1 VESVDRSFH
10 MNPLRSVG
18 ARLSLALAVLVA
30 GALGAVYL
38 FVVPSLER
46 NLVNAKVS
54 QLEHVAPD
62 LRDQLLHDP
71 LWIHDPDYVGN
82 AAAAANARVVLFSI
96 LASSPIPA
104 LQAVGDS
111 RQGASSADV
120 ENDPVALE
128 AATTLEA
135 QHGTLSRGDE
145 RFAEVALPVGDTGYL
160 LLFSASLHDS
170 LGNVHLVQHRLLIAG
185 AAALVASLLLGFGGA
200 SIFARRVRRLERAAD
215 RIAGGRFDEPVD
227 DPTPDELGELAR
239 AFDRMRLRLA
249 QLDRA
254 RAEFIANA
262 SHELRTPLFSLGG
275 FLELMGDE
283 ELDEETRAEF
293 LATMREQVERLTRLA
308 SDLLD
313 LSRLDAGRLR
323 VEREPV
329 ELGDVARYLLEEF
342 QALARTGDRALE
354 LELDGDAHVL
364 GDDERAL
371 RIGRALVE
379 NALRHTPPGTR
390 VVVRA
395 ADGERP
401 VLEVEDDGPG
411 IPASELGQ
419 VFDRFYRGDGSLAS
433 GSGLGLAIA
442 RELAERMDGR
452 IEVESQPGRTVFRLL
467 LPPAGAFSREN
478 VEVGTA

>member
-1 VESVDRSFH
+1 

-18 ARLSLALAVLVA
+18 AQLSLALAVLVA
-30 GALGAVYL
+30 GSLGVVYL

-46 NLVNAKVS
+46 NLVNAKLS

-62 LRDQLLHDP
+62 LRQQLVNDQLG
-71 LWIHDPDYVGN
+71 IHDPDFVGN
-82 AAAAANARVVLFSI
+82 ASAAANARVVLFST
-96 LASSPIPA
+96 LASAPSPT
-104 LQAVGDS
+104 LQAMADS

-120 ENDPVALE
+120 EDDPVALR
-128 AATTLEA
+128 AATTLQM

-145 RFAEVALPVGDTGYL
+145 RFAEVALPVEDGEV

-185 AAALVASLLLGFGGA
+185 VAALLASLLLGFGGA
-200 SIFARRVRRLERAAD
+200 SIFARRIRRLERAAD

-227 DPTPDELGELAR
+227 DPTPDELGQLAR

-249 QLDRA
+249 HLDRA

-275 FLELMGDE
+275 FLELLTDE
-283 ELDEETRAEF
+283 ELDDETRAEF
-293 LATMREQVERLTRLA
+293 LATMREQVERLARLA
-308 SDLLD
+308 GDLLD

-323 VEREPV
+323 VEREPF
-329 ELGDVARYLLEEF
+329 ELADVARGLVEEF
-342 QALARTGDRALE
+342 QALARTGERSLD
-354 LELDGDAHVL
+354 LELDGAARAL

-395 ADGERP
+395 GDGAWP
-401 VLEVEDDGPG
+401 ALEVEDDGPG

-442 RELAERMDGR
+442 RELAERMSGR
-452 IEVESQPGRTVFRLL
+452 LEVESEPGRTVFRLL
-467 LPPAGAFSREN
+467 LPPAEAFSREN
-478 VEVGTA
+478 AVVGTL

>member
-1 VESVDRSFH
+1 

-46 NLVNAKVS
+46 NLVNAKLS

-62 LRDQLLHDP
+62 LRQQLLHDP

-82 AAAAANARVVLFSI
+82 AAAAANARVVLFYV
-96 LASSPIPA
+96 LASAPIPA

-120 ENDPVALE
+120 ENDPVALR
-128 AATTLEA
+128 AATTLEM

-145 RFAEVALPVGDTGYL
+145 RFAEVALPVGDGYL

-227 DPTPDELGELAR
+227 DPTPDELGQLAR

-275 FLELMGDE
+275 FLELLSDE

-323 VEREPV
+323 VEREPL
-329 ELGDVARYLLEEF
+329 ELEDVARDLVEEF
-342 QALARTGDRALE
+342 QALARTGDRSLE
-354 LELDGDAHVL
+354 LELDGAAHVL

-379 NALRHTPPGTR
+379 NALRHTPAGTR

-452 IEVESQPGRTVFRLL
+452 IEVESEPGRTVFRLL
-467 LPPAGAFSREN
+467 LPPAKAFSREN
-478 VEVGTA
+478 VVV

>member
-1 VESVDRSFH
+1 V
-10 MNPLRSVG
+10 NPLRSVG

-46 NLVNAKVS
+46 NLINAKLS
-54 QLEHVAPD
+54 QLEHIAPD
-62 LRDQLLHDP
+62 LRQQLANDELG
-71 LWIHDPDYVGN
+71 IHDPDFVGN
-82 AAAAANARVVLFSI
+82 ASSAANARVVLFST
-96 LASSPIPA
+96 LARNPIPT
-104 LQAVGDS
+104 LQAMADS
-111 RQGASSADV
+111 RQGAPSSDV
-120 ENDPVALE
+120 EDDPVALR
-128 AATTLEA
+128 AATTLEM

-145 RFAEVALPVGDTGYL
+145 RFAEVALPVEGDDVL
-160 LLFSASLHDS
+160 LLSASLHDS

-185 AAALVASLLLGFGGA
+185 VAALLASLLLGFGGA
-200 SIFARRVRRLERAAD
+200 SIFARRIRRLERAAD

-227 DPTPDELGELAR
+227 DPNPDELGQLAR

-249 QLDRA
+249 HLDRA

-275 FLELMGDE
+275 FLELLSDE
-283 ELDEETRAEF
+283 ELDEDTRAEF
-293 LATMREQVERLTRLA
+293 LATMREQVERLARLA
-308 SDLLD
+308 GDLLD

-323 VEREPV
+323 VEREPI
-329 ELGDVARYLLEEF
+329 ELADVARDLVEEF
-342 QALARTGDRALE
+342 QAVARTGDRSLE
-354 LELDGDAHVL
+354 LELDGAARVL

-379 NALRHTPPGTR
+379 NALRHTPAGTQ

-395 ADGERP
+395 AGGGRP

-452 IEVESQPGRTVFRLL
+452 LEVESEPGRTVFRLL
-467 LPPAGAFSREN
+467 LPPAEAFSREN
-478 VEVGTA
+478 AEVVTP

>member
-1 VESVDRSFH
+1 V
-10 MNPLRSVG
+10 NPLRSVG
-18 ARLSLALAVLVA
+18 AQLSLALAVLVA
-30 GALGAVYL
+30 GSLGVVYL

-46 NLVNAKVS
+46 NLVNAKLS

-62 LRDQLLHDP
+62 LRQQLVNDQLG
-71 LWIHDPDYVGN
+71 IHDPDFVGN
-82 AAAAANARVVLFSI
+82 ASAAANARVVLFST
-96 LASSPIPA
+96 LASAPSPT
-104 LQAVGDS
+104 LQAMADS

-120 ENDPVALE
+120 EDDPVALR
-128 AATTLEA
+128 AATTLQM

-145 RFAEVALPVGDTGYL
+145 RFAEVALPVEDGEV

-185 AAALVASLLLGFGGA
+185 VAALLASLLLGFGGA
-200 SIFARRVRRLERAAD
+200 SIFARRIRRLERAAD

-227 DPTPDELGELAR
+227 DPTPDELGQLAR

-249 QLDRA
+249 HLDRA

-275 FLELMGDE
+275 FLELLTDE
-283 ELDEETRAEF
+283 ELDDETRAEF
-293 LATMREQVERLTRLA
+293 LATMREQVERLARLA
-308 SDLLD
+308 GDLLD

-323 VEREPV
+323 VEREPF
-329 ELGDVARYLLEEF
+329 ELADVARGLVEEF
-342 QALARTGDRALE
+342 QALARTGERSLD
-354 LELDGDAHVL
+354 LELDGAARAL

-395 ADGERP
+395 GDGAWP
-401 VLEVEDDGPG
+401 ALEVEDDGPG

-442 RELAERMDGR
+442 RELAERMSGR
-452 IEVESQPGRTVFRLL
+452 LEVESEPGRTVFRLL
-467 LPPAGAFSREN
+467 LPPAEAFSREN
-478 VEVGTA
+478 AVVGTL

>member
-1 VESVDRSFH
+1 
-10 MNPLRSVG
+10 
-18 ARLSLALAVLVA
+18 VLVA
-30 GALGAVYL
+30 GSLGGVYL

-46 NLVNAKVS
+46 NLVNAKLS
-54 QLEHVAPD
+54 QLEHIAPD
-62 LRDQLLHDP
+62 LRQQLLNGP
-71 LWIHDPDYVGN
+71 LKLQDPDFVGN
-82 AAAAANARVVLFSI
+82 ASAAANARAVLFST
-96 LASSPIPA
+96 LTTTPNPT
-104 LQAVGDS
+104 LQAMADS

-120 ENDPVALE
+120 EDDPVALR
-128 AATTLEA
+128 AATTLEP

-145 RFAEVALPVGDTGYL
+145 RFAEVALPVEGSNVL
-160 LLFSASLHDS
+160 LLSASLHDS

-185 AAALVASLLLGFGGA
+185 VAALLASLLLGFGGA
-200 SIFARRVRRLERAAD
+200 SILARRIRRLERAAD

-227 DPTPDELGELAR
+227 DPTPDELGQLAR
-239 AFDRMRLRLA
+239 AFDQMRLRLA
-249 QLDRA
+249 HLDRA

-275 FLELMGDE
+275 FLELLTDE
-283 ELDEETRAEF
+283 DLDDETRAEF
-293 LATMREQVERLTRLA
+293 LATMHEQVERLGRLA
-308 SDLLD
+308 GDLLD

-323 VEREPV
+323 VEREPI
-329 ELGDVARYLLEEF
+329 ELADVARDLVEEF
-342 QALARTGDRALE
+342 QAVARTGERSLD
-354 LELDGDAHVL
+354 LELDGAARAL

-379 NALRHTPPGTR
+379 NALRHTPAGTR

-395 ADGERP
+395 GGGARP

-442 RELAERMDGR
+442 KELAERMSGR
-452 IEVESQPGRTVFRLL
+452 LEAESEPGRTVFRLV
-467 LPPAGAFSREN
+467 LPPAEAFSREN
-478 VEVGTA
+478 AAAKAPLAAPPSGRSG

>member
-1 VESVDRSFH
+1 
-10 MNPLRSVG
+10 MNPIRSVG
-18 ARLSLALAVLVA
+18 ARLSLALAALVA
-30 GALGAVYL
+30 GALGIVYL

-46 NLVNAKVS
+46 NLVNAKLS

-62 LRDQLLHDP
+62 LRQQLVRDP

-82 AAAAANARVVLFSI
+82 ASAAANARVVLFST
-96 LASSPIPA
+96 LASAPTPA
-104 LQAVGDS
+104 LQAVADS
-111 RQGASSADV
+111 RQGASSVDV
-120 ENDPVALE
+120 ENDPVALR
-128 AATTLEA
+128 AATTLET

-145 RFAEVALPVGDTGYL
+145 RFAEVALPVGSGYL

-170 LGNVHLVQHRLLIAG
+170 LGNVHLVQRRLLIAG
-185 AAALVASLLLGFGGA
+185 VAALLASLLLGFGGA
-200 SIFARRVRRLERAAD
+200 SIFARRIRRLERAAD
-215 RIAGGRFDEPVD
+215 RIAGGHFDEPVD
-227 DPTPDELGELAR
+227 DPTPDELGQLAR

-249 QLDRA
+249 HLDRA

-275 FLELMGDE
+275 FLELLTDE
-283 ELDEETRAEF
+283 DLDDETRAEF

-308 SDLLD
+308 GDLLD

-323 VEREPV
+323 VEREPF
-329 ELGDVARYLLEEF
+329 ELADVARDLVEEF
-342 QALARTGDRALE
+342 QALARTGERSLE
-354 LELDGDAHVL
+354 LELDDAARAL
-364 GDDERAL
+364 GDEERAL

-379 NALRHTPPGTR
+379 NALRHTPAGTR

-395 ADGERP
+395 GGGRP
-401 VLEVEDDGPG
+401 VLEVADDGPG

-442 RELAERMDGR
+442 RELAERMNGR
-452 IEVESQPGRTVFRLL
+452 LEVESEPGRTVFRLV
-467 LPPAGAFSREN
+467 LPPAEAFSREN
-478 VEVGTA
+478 VAVQGVANS

>member
-1 VESVDRSFH
+1 

-18 ARLSLALAVLVA
+18 ASLSLALAVLVA
-30 GALGAVYL
+30 GSLGAVYVV
-38 FVVPSLER
+38 VVPSLER
-46 NLVNAKVS
+46 NLVNAKLS

-62 LRDQLLHDP
+62 LRREFVNDSLG
-71 LWIHDPDYVGN
+71 IHDPDYVDN
-82 AAAAANARVVLFSI
+82 ASAAANARVVIFSI
-96 LASSPIPA
+96 LTSSPAA
-104 LQAVGDS
+104 LQAIDDS
-111 RQGASSADV
+111 RHGASSTDV
-120 ENDPVALE
+120 ENDPVALR
-128 AATTLEA
+128 AATTLET
-135 QHGTLSRGDE
+135 QHGTLSRGE
-145 RFAEVALPVGDTGYL
+145 QRFAEVALPVGDTGYL

-185 AAALVASLLLGFGGA
+185 ATALLASLLLGFGGA
-200 SIFARRVRRLERAAD
+200 SMFARRIRRLERAAD

-227 DPTPDELGELAR
+227 DPTPDELGQLAR

-249 QLDRA
+249 HLDRA

-262 SHELRTPLFSLGG
+262 SHELRTPLFALGG
-275 FLELMGDE
+275 FLELLTDE
-283 ELDEETRAEF
+283 DLDEETRAEF

-308 SDLLD
+308 GDLLD

-323 VEREPV
+323 VEREPI
-329 ELGDVARYLLEEF
+329 ELADVARDLVEEF
-342 QALARTGDRALE
+342 HGLARTGDRSLE
-354 LELDGDAHVL
+354 LELDGAARAL

-379 NALRHTPPGTR
+379 NALRHTPAGTR

-395 ADGERP
+395 GGDGRP

-411 IPASELGQ
+411 IDASELGQ

-442 RELAERMDGR
+442 RELAERMSGR
-452 IEVESQPGRTVFRLL
+452 LEAESEPGRTVFRLV

-478 VEVGTA
+478 APV

>member
-1 VESVDRSFH
+1 

-18 ARLSLALAVLVA
+18 AQLSLALAVLVA
-30 GALGAVYL
+30 GALGSVYL

-46 NLVNAKVS
+46 NLVNAKLS

-62 LRDQLLHDP
+62 LRRELLDSK
-71 LWIHDPDYVGN
+71 LGINDPDFVGN
-82 AAAAANARVVLFSI
+82 ASAAANARVVLFST
-96 LASSPIPA
+96 LSTAPPA
-104 LQAVGDS
+104 LQAVDDS
-111 RQGASSADV
+111 RQGKSSADV
-120 ENDPVALE
+120 ENDPVALR
-128 AATTLEA
+128 AATTLEL
-135 QHGTLSRGDE
+135 QHGTVSRGDE
-145 RFAEVALPVGDTGYL
+145 RLAEVALPVGQTAPGYL

-170 LGNVHLVQHRLLIAG
+170 LGNVHLVQHRLVIAG
-185 AAALVASLLLGFGGA
+185 VAALLASLLLGFGGA
-200 SIFARRVRRLERAAD
+200 SIFARRIRRLERAAD

-227 DPTPDELGELAR
+227 DPNPDELGQLAR

-249 QLDRA
+249 HLDRA

-275 FLELMGDE
+275 FLELLSDE
-283 ELDEETRAEF
+283 ELDEDTRAEF
-293 LATMREQVERLTRLA
+293 LATMREQVERLARLA
-308 SDLLD
+308 GDLLD

-323 VEREPV
+323 VEREPI
-329 ELGDVARYLLEEF
+329 ELADVARDLVEEF
-342 QALARTGDRALE
+342 QAVARTGDRSLE
-354 LELDGDAHVL
+354 LELDGAARVL

-379 NALRHTPPGTR
+379 NALRHTPAGTQ

-395 ADGERP
+395 AGGGRP

-452 IEVESQPGRTVFRLL
+452 LEVESEPGRTVFRLL
-467 LPPAGAFSREN
+467 LPPAEAFSREN
-478 VEVGTA
+478 AEVVTP

>member
-1 VESVDRSFH
+1 V
-10 MNPLRSVG
+10 NPLRSVG
-18 ARLSLALAVLVA
+18 AQLSLALAVLVA
-30 GALGAVYL
+30 GSLGVVYL

-46 NLVNAKVS
+46 NLVNAKLS

-62 LRDQLLHDP
+62 IRAQLARDP
-71 LWIHDPDYVGN
+71 AGINDPDFMGN
-82 AAAAANARVVLFSI
+82 ASDDANARVVIFGT
-96 LASSPIPA
+96 LAPNPRA
-104 LQAVGDS
+104 LQALADS
-111 RQGASSADV
+111 RTGHSSADV
-120 ENDPVALE
+120 EDDPVALR
-128 AATTLEA
+128 AAGTFQP

-145 RFAEVALPVGDTGYL
+145 RFAEVAIPLPGQEIL
-160 LLFSASLHDS
+160 LLSASLHDS
-170 LGNVHLVQHRLLIAG
+170 LGNVHLVQRRLLIAG
-185 AAALVASLLLGFGGA
+185 VAALLASLALGFGGA
-200 SIFARRVRRLERAAD
+200 SIFARRIRRLERAAD
-215 RIAGGRFDEPVD
+215 RIAGGHFDQPVD

-249 QLDRA
+249 HLDRA

-275 FLELMGDE
+275 FLELLTEE
-283 ELDEETRAEF
+283 ELDDETRAEF
-293 LATMREQVERLTRLA
+293 LATMREQVERLARLA

-313 LSRLDAGRLR
+313 LSRLDAGALR
-323 VEREPV
+323 IEREPI
-329 ELGDVARYLLEEF
+329 ELADVARDLVDEF
-342 QALARTGDRALE
+342 QGVARTGERSLE
-354 LELDGDAHVL
+354 LELDGVARGL

-379 NALRHTPPGTR
+379 NALRHTPPGTH

-395 ADGERP
+395 GGGSRA
-401 VLEVEDDGPG
+401 VLEVADDGPG

-452 IEVESQPGRTVFRLL
+452 LEADSRPGRTVFRLV
-467 LPPAGAFSREN
+467 LPPAEAFSREN
-478 VEVGTA
+478 AKAPLAVPPSGRAG

>member
-1 VESVDRSFH
+1 

-18 ARLSLALAVLVA
+18 AQLSLALAVLVA
-30 GALGAVYL
+30 GSLGVVYL

-46 NLVNAKVS
+46 NLVNAKLS
-54 QLEHVAPD
+54 QLDHVAPVI
-62 LRDQLLHDP
+62 RRQLADDP
-71 LWIHDPDYVGN
+71 LGINDPDFVGN
-82 AAAAANARVVLFSI
+82 ASDDANARVVVFET
-96 LASSPIPA
+96 LAQNPPA
-104 LQAVGDS
+104 LQAMADS
-111 RQGASSADV
+111 RQGHSSADV
-120 ENDPVALE
+120 EDDPVALQ
-128 AATTLEA
+128 AATTLEQ

-145 RFAEVALPVGDTGYL
+145 RFAEVALPLPSQQVL
-160 LLFSASLHDS
+160 LLSASLHDS
-170 LGNVHLVQHRLLIAG
+170 LGNVHLVQRRLLVAG
-185 AAALVASLLLGFGGA
+185 VAALLASLVLGFGGA
-200 SIFARRVRRLERAAD
+200 SILARRIRRLERAAD
-215 RIAGGRFDEPVD
+215 RIAAGHFDEPVD

-249 QLDRA
+249 HLDRA

-275 FLELMGDE
+275 FLELFTDE
-283 ELDEETRAEF
+283 ELDDDTRAEF
-293 LATMREQVERLTRLA
+293 LTTMREQVERLARLA

-313 LSRLDAGRLR
+313 LSRLDAGALR
-323 VEREPV
+323 VEREPI
-329 ELGDVARYLLEEF
+329 ELADVARDLVEEF
-342 QALARTGDRALE
+342 QALARTGERSLD
-354 LELDGDAHVL
+354 LELDGAARAL

-379 NALRHTPPGTR
+379 NALRHTLPGTQ

-395 ADGERP
+395 GGGARP
-401 VLEVEDDGPG
+401 VLEVSDDGPG

-452 IEVESQPGRTVFRLL
+452 LEAESRPGRTVFRLV
-467 LPPAGAFSREN
+467 LPPAEAFSREN
-478 VEVGTA
+478 ATVVTQ

>member
-1 VESVDRSFH
+1 

-18 ARLSLALAVLVA
+18 AQLSLALAVLVA
-30 GALGAVYL
+30 GSLGVVYL

-46 NLVNAKVS
+46 NLVNAKLS

-62 LRDQLLHDP
+62 LRQQLVNDQLG
-71 LWIHDPDYVGN
+71 IHDPDFVGN
-82 AAAAANARVVLFSI
+82 ASAAANARVVLFST
-96 LASSPIPA
+96 LASAPSPT
-104 LQAVGDS
+104 LQAMADS

-120 ENDPVALE
+120 EDDPVALR
-128 AATTLEA
+128 AATTLQM

-145 RFAEVALPVGDTGYL
+145 RFAEVALPVEDGEV

-185 AAALVASLLLGFGGA
+185 VAALLASLLLGFGGA
-200 SIFARRVRRLERAAD
+200 SIFARRIRRLERAAD

-227 DPTPDELGELAR
+227 DPTPDELGQLAR

-249 QLDRA
+249 HLDRA

-275 FLELMGDE
+275 FLELLTDE
-283 ELDEETRAEF
+283 ELDDETRAEF
-293 LATMREQVERLTRLA
+293 LATMREQVERLARLA
-308 SDLLD
+308 GDLLD

-323 VEREPV
+323 VEREPF
-329 ELGDVARYLLEEF
+329 ELADVARGLIEEF
-342 QALARTGDRALE
+342 QALARTGERSLD
-354 LELDGDAHVL
+354 LELDGAARAL

-395 ADGERP
+395 GDGAWP
-401 VLEVEDDGPG
+401 ALEVEDDGPG

-442 RELAERMDGR
+442 RELAERMSGR
-452 IEVESQPGRTVFRLL
+452 LEVESEPGRTVFRLL
-467 LPPAGAFSREN
+467 LPPAEAFSREN
-478 VEVGTA
+478 AVVGTL

>member
-1 VESVDRSFH
+1 V
-10 MNPLRSVG
+10 NPLRSVG
-18 ARLSLALAVLVA
+18 ASLSLALAVLVA
-30 GALGAVYL
+30 GSLGAVYVV
-38 FVVPSLER
+38 VVPSLER
-46 NLVNAKVS
+46 NLVNAKLS

-62 LRDQLLHDP
+62 LRREFVNDSLG
-71 LWIHDPDYVGN
+71 IHDPDYVDN
-82 AAAAANARVVLFSI
+82 ASAAANARVVIFSI
-96 LASSPIPA
+96 LTSSPAA
-104 LQAVGDS
+104 LQAIDDS
-111 RQGASSADV
+111 RHGASSTDV
-120 ENDPVALE
+120 ENDPVALR
-128 AATTLEA
+128 AATTLET
-135 QHGTLSRGDE
+135 QHGTLSRGE
-145 RFAEVALPVGDTGYL
+145 QRFAEVALPVGDTGYL

-185 AAALVASLLLGFGGA
+185 ATALLASLLLGFGGA
-200 SIFARRVRRLERAAD
+200 SMFARRIRRLERAAD

-227 DPTPDELGELAR
+227 DPTPDELGQLAR

-249 QLDRA
+249 HLDRA

-262 SHELRTPLFSLGG
+262 SHELRTPLFALGG
-275 FLELMGDE
+275 FLELLTDE
-283 ELDEETRAEF
+283 DLDEETRAEF

-308 SDLLD
+308 GDLLD

-323 VEREPV
+323 VEREPI
-329 ELGDVARYLLEEF
+329 ELADVARDLVEEF
-342 QALARTGDRALE
+342 HGLARTGDRSLE
-354 LELDGDAHVL
+354 LELDGAARAL

-379 NALRHTPPGTR
+379 NALRHTPAGTR

-395 ADGERP
+395 GGDGRP

-411 IPASELGQ
+411 IDASELGQ

-442 RELAERMDGR
+442 RELAERMSGR
-452 IEVESQPGRTVFRLL
+452 LEAESEPGRTVFRLV

-478 VEVGTA
+478 APV

>member
-1 VESVDRSFH
+1 
-10 MNPLRSVG
+10 MNPIRSVG
-18 ARLSLALAVLVA
+18 ARLSLALAALVA
-30 GALGAVYL
+30 GALGIVYL

-46 NLVNAKVS
+46 NLVNAKLS

-62 LRDQLLHDP
+62 LRQQLVRDP

-82 AAAAANARVVLFSI
+82 ASAAANARVVLFST
-96 LASSPIPA
+96 LTSAPTPA

-111 RQGASSADV
+111 RQGASSVDV
-120 ENDPVALE
+120 ENDPVALR
-128 AATTLEA
+128 AATTLET

-145 RFAEVALPVGDTGYL
+145 RFAEVALPVGSGYL

-170 LGNVHLVQHRLLIAG
+170 LGNVHLVQRRLLVAG
-185 AAALVASLLLGFGGA
+185 VAALLASLLLGFGGA
-200 SIFARRVRRLERAAD
+200 SIFARRIRRLERAAD

-227 DPTPDELGELAR
+227 DPTPDELGQLAR

-249 QLDRA
+249 HLDRA

-275 FLELMGDE
+275 FLELLTDE
-283 ELDEETRAEF
+283 DLDDETRAEF

-308 SDLLD
+308 GDLLD

-323 VEREPV
+323 VEREPI
-329 ELGDVARYLLEEF
+329 ELADVARDLVEEF
-342 QALARTGDRALE
+342 QAVARTGERSLD
-354 LELDGDAHVL
+354 LELDDVARAL
-364 GDDERAL
+364 GDEERAL

-379 NALRHTPPGTR
+379 NALRHTLAGTR

-395 ADGERP
+395 GGGARP
-401 VLEVEDDGPG
+401 VLEVADDGPG

-419 VFDRFYRGDGSLAS
+419 VFDRFYRVDGSLAS

-442 RELAERMDGR
+442 RELAERMNGR
-452 IEVESQPGRTVFRLL
+452 LEVESEPGRTVFRLV
-467 LPPAGAFSREN
+467 LPPAEAFSREN
-478 VEVGTA
+478 AVAVTS